1 LFLPGPLHRSARFDN
16 RTFPSYGLGVAEV
29 AVAARLFLTVG
40 ALLLAVG
47 AFQGA
52 GPAPAGINLFDVLFL
67 FAAYIVW
74 FEWGAIR
81 EGYSYLGE
89 SGGRGR
95 FDLMFVRLGPV
106 IIKKFGR
113 KNADGQ

>member
-1 LFLPGPLHRSARFDN
+1 
-16 RTFPSYGLGVAEV
+16 V
-29 AVAARLFLTVG
+29 AVRLFLTVG
-40 ALLLAVG
+40 ALSLAVG
-47 AFQGA
+47 AFCGA
-52 GPAPAGINLFDVLFL
+52 GPAPVGINLFGVLFL
-67 FAAYIVW
+67 FVAYVVW

-106 IIKKFGR
+106 IIKKLGR
-113 KNADGQ
+113 KSADGQ